1 MAGLT
6 NQEIKKIV
14 NRYIG
19 VFDGYLSNFSYRT
32 HADFYPEYCELEI
45 DPNQYE
51 GTTRQR
57 FITIL
62 EKSPPHVQA
71 KIVRG
76 VLQRFPVEDE
86 NKKPPSRTKEL
97 HDELL
102 NLAQRLEIV
111 PQSTPMN
118 SEAIRGEKEIFI
130 SYAWGGESEEFVNKL
145 DEAFQIRGI
154 TIIRDKRDL
163 GFKGQIKSFMEE
175 IGRGKAVIAIVS
187 EKYLK
192 SENCMFELVQIS
204 KNGQFY
210 DRVFPI
216 ILDDAKIY
224 KPAQRIRYIQ
234 HWEKQIKELDEAM
247 RTVGAAN
254 LQGFRED
261 IDLYTEIRATI
272 ADLTNILRD
281 MNTLSP
287 SIHTESN
294 FEALFKEI
302 EGKIGD
308 PAVDSDTHTT
318 NIQNYASSPSSFPR
332 SDRTSV
338 SSSDIGLQQFVNS
351 QVNSNDQMAFFIKQ
365 IGITNPRQDYSKA
378 QFEAYCN
385 VWKSLQ
391 ALRLTGSDLWEIANK
406 ENLVRF
412 ANQLRDTIQLVYE
425 GSIFFEESD
434 YSQLLSVL
442 EEFRYFR
449 VGKERLVEVR
459 TIKDVEIQEELF
471 SFSSFRFER
480 RIAEQIEE
488 NRRHK
493 VEYESVL
500 DKIRVS
506 FGLKLSRA
514 A

>member
-32 HADFYPEYCELEI
+32 HTDFYLEYCDLEI

-62 EKSPPHVQA
+62 ENSHPHVQA

-76 VLQRFPVEDE
+76 VLQRFPLEDE
-86 NKKPPSRTKEL
+86 NKKPSTRTKEL
-97 HDELL
+97 YDELL
-102 NLAQRLEIV
+102 KLAQRLESISH
-111 PQSTPMN
+111 STPMN
-118 SEAIRGEKEIFI
+118 SEVISVEKEIFI

-145 DEAFQIRGI
+145 DEAFQVKGI

-163 GFKGQIKSFMEE
+163 GFKGRIKPFMEK
-175 IGRGKAVIAIVS
+175 IGRGKAIIVIVS

-204 KNGQFY
+204 KNEQFY

-224 KPAQRIRYIQ
+224 KSAQRIKYVQ
-234 HWEKQIKELDEAM
+234 HWEEQIKELDEAM
-247 RTVGAAN
+247 RTVGSAN

-261 IDLYTEIRATI
+261 IDLYTKIRAMI

-287 SIHTESN
+287 SIHAESN
-294 FEALFKEI
+294 FEELFKAL
-302 EGKIGD
+302 EGKMVD
-308 PAVDSDTHTT
+308 STVDSDDHKT
-318 NIQNYASSPSSFPR
+318 NTQKYASSQSSFHH
-332 SDRTSV
+332 SEGASALN
-338 SSSDIGLQQFVNS
+338 SNIALQQFVNS
-351 QVNSNDQMAFFIKQ
+351 QINPNDQLAFFIKQ
-365 IGITNPRQDYSKA
+365 IGIANPQQDYNKA

-391 ALRLTGSDLWEIANK
+391 ALRLAGKYLWEIASK
-406 ENLVRF
+406 ENLVKF
-412 ANQLRDTIQLVYE
+412 ANQLRDTTQLTYE

-442 EEFRYFR
+442 EEFQYFQ
-449 VGKERLVEVR
+449 VGKQRLIEVR
-459 TIKDVEIQEELF
+459 TVKDIEQQENI
-471 SFSSFRFER
+471 FSSFRFER
-480 RIAEQIEE
+480 MIAEQIER

-500 DKIRVS
+500 EKIRVS